1 MEAHHAS
8 LGRRTLE
15 EIRQKR
21 LADKLSK
28 ASSMDDFQASN
39 QSGIYRSDSGN
50 QGIQFTEDYDGLLP
64 KVKYFERKV
73 AEMEDENEKLVS
85 QLEMRDIERDR
96 LQEHIDNLEQNEIP
110 LLRKA
115 LNDVSVEKDA
125 VAVGRE
131 DLLAQLRTLKRRVRE
146 AEEEQYRAEEDAAS
160 LRAELNLLQQQGE
173 RHFDSSLPSI
183 VTMRDQ
189 IQAME
194 QEMAKLRLQLQQ
206 ESLLRQQEQQRLA
219 EEQVQKSA
227 LMAERQGLEEKIS
240 TLTNKASE
248 DVEEPARKP
257 FSLQDKERL
266 EKQLHEMAVMV
277 ERLESSRQK
286 LLSEIDSQSWE
297 IERLFVENSNL
308 SNSYMDATEV
318 AAQWENQVK
327 DCLKQNE
334 ELRGLLDKLR
344 NEQAGSLYIATNEDQ
359 LGSEVE
365 QKYVTENLRLKGE
378 LAKAQSR
385 AEALSAEV
393 LQLSTELKQSIQAY
407 NNLTRLY
414 RPILWNIENNLTKMK
429 QESFQTAQ

>member
-1 MEAHHAS
+1 
-8 LGRRTLE
+8 
-15 EIRQKR
+15 
-21 LADKLSK
+21 
-28 ASSMDDFQASN
+28 
-39 QSGIYRSDSGN
+39 
-50 QGIQFTEDYDGLLP
+50 
-64 KVKYFERKV
+64 
-73 AEMEDENEKLVS
+73 MEDENEKLVS